1 MNLVGPQFLLDIVV
15 DCEDVR
21 ADSFLLQE
29 EPPIRVYLYYCEG
42 MCNIKLVNETIMREL
57 FYFYRNHV
65 VTEETN
71 VVEQVPFQLVRLNE
85 EDETGIAR
93 RLFSGELI
101 LYFEVPR
108 GTFCVDLAEP
118 PHRAPEEPSTEVSIR
133 GPKDGFTEELMMNV
147 ALVRKRL
154 KTNKLAV
161 EQYIMGEN
169 TQTLV
174 ALLYMRG
181 IIEPSILAEIRTRL
195 ERIRSTGIFSAT
207 QLEDKLLDSPIN
219 FFPLYQYTGRPDFA
233 ANSLEHGRF
242 LIIVDGV
249 PSVMIAPVNMTFL
262 LNSAEDANAPTIFVA
277 FTRLFRLI
285 GMNLAIFLPGFWIAL
300 LTYHQDQIPLT
311 LLATLV
317 ISRQGVPI
325 PSALEGII
333 MLLLF
338 ELLKE
343 AGLRLPSA
351 IGQTLSVVG
360 GLIIGQAAISAGM
373 TAPGILVIMAIS
385 IVATFTLGNQNLL
398 NVVSLLRLFV
408 LLVSAI
414 LGMFGFLFSILVIT
428 LYLANLRSFG
438 MPYLSP
444 LSPPILSDLYKVLFR
459 IPWLKSDRPP
469 KMMSRGRGGENK

>member
-1 MNLVGPQFLLDIVV
+1 M
-15 DCEDVR
+15 
-21 ADSFLLQE
+21 
-29 EPPIRVYLYYCEG
+29 RVYLYYCEG
-42 MCNIKLVNETIMREL
+42 MCNARMINQSIMREL
-57 FYFYRNHV
+57 FFFYRNHV
-65 VTEETN
+65 VTDETN
-71 VVEQVPFQLVRLNE
+71 VEEQVPFQMIRV
-85 EDETGIAR
+85 DEQDESNIAR

-108 GTFCVDLAEP
+108 KTYCVDLAEP
-118 PHRAPEEPSTEVSIR
+118 PHRSPEEPTTEVSIR

-154 KTNKLAV
+154 KTSKLAV
-161 EQYIMGEN
+161 EHYIMGEN
-169 TQTLV
+169 SKTLV

-181 IIEPSILAEIRTRL
+181 IIEPDVLAEIRTRL
-195 ERIRSTGIFSAT
+195 ERVRSTGIFST
-207 QLEDKLLDSPIN
+207 SQLEEKLLDSSFN
-219 FFPLYQYTGRPDFA
+219 FFPLYQYTSRADFA

-242 LIIVDGV
+242 VLIIDGV
-249 PSVMIAPVNMTFL
+249 PSAVIAPVNMTFL
-262 LNSAEDANAPTIFVA
+262 LNSAEDANTPAIFVA
-277 FTRLFRLI
+277 FTRLFRLF
-285 GMNLAIFLPGFWIAL
+285 GMNVAIFLPGFWIAL

-333 MLLLF
+333 MMLLF

-385 IVATFTLGNQNLL
+385 IVATFTLGNQNLI

-408 LLVSAI
+408 LLVSSI
-414 LGMFGFLFSILVIT
+414 LGMFGFLFSLLVIT

-444 LSPPILSDLYKVLFR
+444 LSPPIASDLYKVLFR

-469 KMMSRGRGGENK
+469 KILSRGRGGGNK